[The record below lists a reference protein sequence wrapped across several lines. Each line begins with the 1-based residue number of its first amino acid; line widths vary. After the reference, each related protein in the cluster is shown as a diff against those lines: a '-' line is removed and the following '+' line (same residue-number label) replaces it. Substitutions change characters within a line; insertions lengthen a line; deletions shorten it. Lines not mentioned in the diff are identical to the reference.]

1 MNIPDTKTDCVAIC
15 TELRN
20 AGFDEHGVLSTIPE
34 AILIDVMLR
43 RNWHTST
50 RAEYFSRILVVYNH
64 LIDHKYLEK
73 VDHGY
78 RLTGADLG

>member
-1 MNIPDTKTDCVAIC
+1 MDTTTACEAIC

-20 AGFDEHGVLSTIPE
+20 TGFDEHGVLSTIPE

-43 RNWHTST
+43 HDWHAST

-64 LIDHKYLEK
+64 LLDHGYLEK
-73 VDHGY
+73 VERGY
-78 RLTGADLG
+78 RLTGEDIR